1 MILPALNE
9 ISYSQAKLTEFTKEE
24 CQQIIDYLTTYQHIY
39 IQYYVSDMILLID
52 SNTAYLVIPKAK
64 SRVVGYFQLNDD
76 PKQIPYPIVNGVIL
90 VKYKA
95 LRYVVLSATK
105 AETARIFYNA
115 QVAIPI
121 QYILEQLDH

>member
-1 MILPALNE
+1 MN
-9 ISYSQAKLTEFTKEE
+9 
-24 CQQIIDYLTTYQHIY
+24 YLTTYQHVY
-39 IQYYVSDMILLID
+39 IQYHTSDMILLIN
-52 SNTAYLVIPKAK
+52 SNAAYLIIPKAK

-121 QYILEQLDH
+121 QYILKQLDH